1 MPSETR
7 AGDQAV
13 DGQPPVDGFERY
25 SLCLYV
31 SGMTPRST
39 TAIARLKVVCEK
51 HLAGHYDLEVIDI
64 YQQPAL
70 ARADQII
77 ATPTLIKRRPAP
89 LRRLVGSLADTPHV
103 LAGLELPVSE
113 DPSSWT

>member
-1 MPSETR
+1 MSSNVGAKNEPVDR
-7 AGDQAV
+7 AR
-13 DGQPPVDGFERY
+13 PVDGLERY
-25 SLCLYV
+25 YLCLYV

-39 TAIARLKVVCEK
+39 AAIARLKVICEK

-70 ARADQII
+70 VRADQII

-113 DPSSWT
+113 DPSS

>member
-1 MPSETR
+1 M
-7 AGDQAV
+7 
-13 DGQPPVDGFERY
+13 
-25 SLCLYV
+25 
-31 SGMTPRST
+31 
-39 TAIARLKVVCEK
+39 TAIANIRKFCDLHLKNRFN
-51 HLAGHYDLEVIDI
+51 LEVIDI

-70 ARADQII
+70 VRADQII

-113 DPSSWT
+113 DPSS

>member
-1 MPSETR
+1 MPSERRTGTE
-7 AGDQAV
+7 AI
-13 DGQPPVDGFERY
+13 DGPPPVDGRGRY

-39 TAIARLKVVCEK
+39 AAIARLKVICER
-51 HLAGHYDLEVIDI
+51 HLSGLYDLEVIDI

-89 LRRLVGSLADTPHV
+89 LRRLVGNLADTPHV
-103 LAGLELPVSE
+103 LAGLELPTSE
-113 DPSSWT
+113 DPSS

>member
-1 MPSETR
+1 MSIDIRAKPET
-7 AGDQAV
+7 G
-13 DGQPPVDGFERY
+13 DGQPPVDGFARY
-25 SLCLYV
+25 LLCLYV

-39 TAIARLKVVCEK
+39 AAIARLKVLCEK

-77 ATPTLIKRRPAP
+77 ATPTLIKKRPAP
-89 LRRLVGSLADTPHV
+89 LRRLVGSLTDTPHV
-103 LAGLELPVSE
+103 LAGLELRMSE
-113 DPSSWT
+113 DLSS

>member
-1 MPSETR
+1 MSSETR
-7 AGDQAV
+7 AKPQAV
-13 DGQPPVDGFERY
+13 DGEAPTDRCERY
-25 SLCLYV
+25 LLCLYV

-39 TAIARLKVVCEK
+39 AAIARLKVICEK
-51 HLAGHYDLEVIDI
+51 HLPGHYDLEVIDI

-89 LRRLVGSLADTPHV
+89 LRRLVGSLAETPHV

-113 DPSSWT
+113 DSSS